1 VRYKSD
7 IAFQVCLPSALKPF
21 VVVLQLF
28 DKMAPSL
35 RFDVARLVA
44 VETLFAIP
52 LITVMEDAFKGF
64 VSYALFLMKPVCIQR
79 GETVCRCGSPGI
91 ETFFLVEGECDLLN
105 SQTGLGRIIGENSVF
120 EQYALMAQAE
130 ELYRTVSTATA
141 ISGKCILYSLT
152 IHDFKYD
159 PQHFFCQR

>member
-1 VRYKSD
+1 
-7 IAFQVCLPSALKPF
+7 
-21 VVVLQLF
+21 
-28 DKMAPSL
+28 MAPSL